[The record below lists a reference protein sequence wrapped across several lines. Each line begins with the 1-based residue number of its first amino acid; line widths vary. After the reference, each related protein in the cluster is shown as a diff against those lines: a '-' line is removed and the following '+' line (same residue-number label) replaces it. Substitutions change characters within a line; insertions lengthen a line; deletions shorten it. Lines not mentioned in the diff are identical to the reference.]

1 MSADKKE
8 EVVMSKALATYFA
21 TVNDLPDTEFKV
33 EIWEDGPIKKVSVNG
48 TVYEVDYNV
57 GGDTIHS
64 IIMNHKS
71 HGVQISNIADSVY
84 EVRNKGDYF
93 QVQVIDELKKLR
105 LSRTKSAR
113 AGRQVIVAQMPGVIQ
128 KVYVKEGEEVK
139 AGMPL
144 CVLVAMKMEN
154 EIRSPIDGVVKEVYI
169 KETDKVAVNDK
180 MMVVE

>member
-1 MSADKKE
+1 
-8 EVVMSKALATYFA
+8 MSKALATYFA
-21 TVNDLPDTEFKV
+21 TVNEIDTEFKV
-33 EIWEDGPIKKVSVNG
+33 EILEDGPIKKVAVNG

-71 HGVQISNIADSVY
+71 HGVQITAMTDSVY
-84 EVRNKGDYF
+84 EVKNKGDYF
-93 QVQVIDELKKLR
+93 QVSVIDELKKLR
-105 LSRTKSAR
+105 LSRTQSVR

-128 KVYVKEGEEVK
+128 KVYVKAGDEVK
-139 AGMPL
+139 AGDPL

-154 EIRSPIDGVVKEVYI
+154 EIRTPIDGVVKEVYI
-169 KETDKVAVNDK
+169 VDTDKVAVNDK